1 MANLTF
7 PRRRK
12 ISGKKKYI
20 SQFAR
25 EPYEKPDTLQM
36 NNVFYEY

>member
-1 MANLTF
+1 MAF
-7 PRRRK
+7 KRRRK
-12 ISGKKKYI
+12 IKFKWKEKVY
-20 SQFAR
+20 QLAR

>member
-1 MANLTF
+1 MAF
-7 PRRRK
+7 KRRRK
-12 ISGKKKYI
+12 IKFKWKEKKVY
-20 SQFAR
+20 QLAR